1 VAPKDLSPDLTT
13 RLNAYK
19 AASGSVRAELW
30 EDLFPTLKNLARN
43 RIGAAGLH
51 GRESATELVVSLY
64 PALDSALQ
72 RESTSFENRARF
84 FGYAALAMRRQLV
97 AQAQRTAVEEF
108 IDAAGEADAATASPL
123 LLLALERA
131 LDVVGKEFP
140 RGTQAFMLRYYLG
153 YSHDEILEIMSDA
166 YNTKA
171 LIASDLT
178 HIRKALAKALEGDV
192 GGLVPRPSL

>member
-1 VAPKDLSPDLTT
+1 MSSKDVSPDLTT

-19 AASGSVRAELW
+19 EASDPKRAELW

-43 RIGAAGLH
+43 RIGAAGLA

-64 PALDSALQ
+64 PALDKALK
-72 RESTSFENRARF
+72 RDSTLFDNRSRF

-97 AQAQRTAVEEF
+97 AQAQRVAIEELMDEMDEKADVTAH
-108 IDAAGEADAATASPL
+108 TASPA
-123 LLLALERA
+123 LLLALDRA
-131 LDVVGKEFP
+131 LDEVAKEFP

-153 YSHDEILEIMSDA
+153 HSHDEILEIMSDV
-166 YNTKA
+166 YQTKA

-178 HIRKALAKALEGDV
+178 HIRKALAKALGGD
-192 GGLVPRPSL
+192 PSR